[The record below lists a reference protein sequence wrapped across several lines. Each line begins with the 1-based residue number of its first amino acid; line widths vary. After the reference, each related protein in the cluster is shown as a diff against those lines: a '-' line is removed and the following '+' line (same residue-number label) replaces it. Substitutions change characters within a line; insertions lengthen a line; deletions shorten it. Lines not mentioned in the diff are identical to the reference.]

1 LGGAVGFY
9 RYFYRRSI
17 DMGGSGMTS
26 SDILLSSGVKD
37 SGAYTSVSTTQP
49 DFATMDLRQLSF
61 TELCL
66 LAIVLMLFFK
76 WFVVDM
82 FRHKF

>member
-1 LGGAVGFY
+1 VGNVARILSY
-9 RYFYRRSI
+9 RPCSKNH
-17 DMGGSGMTS
+17 MGDTAMNE
-26 SDILLSSGVKD
+26 IKD
-37 SGAYTSVSTTQP
+37 SGAYTSVPTQQP

-76 WFVVDM
+76 WFIFDM
-82 FRHKF
+82 FKRKL